1 MGNDYGD
8 SLGTWIYEN
17 PVNIKQLSEPI
28 NHIFLCMQEYNFE
41 IVSGGLQ
48 VLQGIKPWSKVI
60 IPPYITDSLD
70 FR

>member
-28 NHIFLCMQEYNFE
+28 NHRFLCMQEYNFE
-41 IVSGGLQ
+41 MKSGGLQ
-48 VLQGIKPWSKVI
+48 VLQGIKPWS
-60 IPPYITDSLD
+60 
-70 FR
+70 